1 MSESPLY
8 DLIILGAGP
17 AGLAAGLYAGRARLR
32 TLILEKGVSGGQ
44 IVNTAEIEN
53 YPGQLLEHETGES
66 LTARMAEQCRAFGAE
81 IRRDAI
87 RVAHLDG
94 PVKVLESRKNRYT
107 AKAVL
112 IATGATPK
120 PIGCAGEAEYSGRGV
135 SYCATCDGNFYQDM
149 HTLVAG
155 GGDSAV
161 EEALFLTRFARR
173 VTLVHRRN
181 ALRAARS
188 IQEKAFANPKIDF
201 MWDSVI
207 EAVGGEPLLGW
218 ADVRNVKTGAVTRVE
233 KAEGEPK
240 LGVFGFVGNVPATA
254 LFEGAVE
261 MQSGYIVTD
270 AAMNTSRPGVF
281 AAGDVRVTPLRQ
293 VVTACA
299 DGAIAATSAE
309 KYIEGL
315 A

>member
-1 MSESPLY
+1 MSESTLY

-17 AGLAAGLYAGRARLR
+17 AGLAAGLYAGRARLH

-53 YPGQLLEHETGES
+53 YPGQLLEGETGES
-66 LTARMAEQCRAFGAE
+66 LTARMAEQCRAFGAD

-87 RVAHLDG
+87 RAAYLDG
-94 PVKVLESRKNRYT
+94 PIKVLESRKNRYT

-120 PIGCAGEAEYSGRGV
+120 PIGCAHEAEYMGRGV
-135 SYCATCDGNFYQDM
+135 SYCATCDGSFYQGL

-173 VTLVHRRN
+173 VTIVHRRD
-181 ALRAARS
+181 ALRAVRS
-188 IQEKAFANPKIDF
+188 IQEKAFANPKVDF
-201 MWDSVI
+201 MWDAVI
-207 EAVGGEPLLGW
+207 EAVGGEPFLSW
-218 ADVRNVKTGAVTRVE
+218 ADIRNVKTDAVIRVE
-233 KAEGEPK
+233 KAPEEPK
-240 LGVFGFVGNVPATA
+240 LGVFGFVGNLPATA
-254 LFEGAVE
+254 IFEGAIE
-261 MQSGYIVTD
+261 MENGYIVTD
-270 AAMNTSRPGVF
+270 GAMRASLPGVF

-293 VVTACA
+293 VVTACS

-309 KYIEGL
+309 KYIESM